1 MLSKLRSKG
10 VLKACAFILLVLC
23 ASMAFAETKDV
34 GGVAKNVFEA
44 LKPVGKLLVYGS
56 YIAGIGFAIAAM
68 LKFKAHKDNP
78 TQVPLGTP
86 IAFLFI
92 AGGLMFLPGVMT
104 TAGGTLF
111 GSDAQS
117 AAEAAKND
125 GSDFLN

>member
-1 MLSKLRSKG
+1 MVSSLGSKR
-10 VLKACAFILLVLC
+10 VFKASALILLVLT
-23 ASMAFAETKDV
+23 AGIAFGADDV
-34 GGVAKNVFEA
+34 GKVATNVFDT
-44 LKPVGKLLVYGS
+44 LKPVAQLLVYGA

-111 GSDAQS
+111 SSNAKT
-117 AAEAAKND
+117 AAESA
-125 GSDFLN
+125 GGQEF